1 MLNAEQTDAVDR
13 AGIPLLRGLKSF
25 QPARQLIL
33 VVGPTNQAK
42 YKRTRFEA
50 FLKDG
55 SSDFR
60 PCLRWG

>member
-33 VVGPTNQAK
+33 VVGPPTRRSTREHGL
-42 YKRTRFEA
+42 KRF
-50 FLKDG
+50 
-55 SSDFR
+55 
-60 PCLRWG
+60 